1 MKSNGRFAAA
11 LAWAALS
18 GAVAAPAGA
27 QEVADTAD
35 DAPPPQIELHLDRLA
50 AGADTFE
57 LVHQGQ
63 PIGRIFTTLEREG
76 EDFVF
81 RERTETP
88 MGHQETEVRF
98 SAAGEMREVS
108 QQGKA
113 GPTDTRIELTY
124 AEGRVRGAARVA
136 QPGGEPPRELT
147 IDAAVPPG
155 VVDDNLL
162 MVLFP
167 ALDLEPG
174 RSFAIPVFA
183 AGQDTL
189 REYRFEVSPGP
200 ELEVAGGSFPT
211 LRLDAEGAGMPLAF
225 LVTESEPH
233 ALLKILPAGPVEVV
247 RESAVP

>member
-1 MKSNGRFAAA
+1 MKSNRRLAAA
-11 LAWAALS
+11 LAWAAIS
-18 GAVAAPAGA
+18 GAVAAPTGA
-27 QEVADTAD
+27 QEVADPAD
-35 DAPPPQIELHLDRLA
+35 DAPPPIELQLDRLVV
-50 AGADTFE
+50 GADTFA
-57 LVHQGQ
+57 LVHQGR

-76 EDFVF
+76 ENFVF

-98 SAAGEMREVS
+98 SAAGEMRGVS

-124 AEGRVRGAARVA
+124 AEGRVRGEARVA

-147 IDAAVPPG
+147 IDAPVPPG

-162 MVLFP
+162 MAIFP
-167 ALDLEPG
+167 ALELEAG
-174 RSFAIPVFA
+174 RSFAIPVFV

-189 REYRFEVSPGP
+189 REYRFDVSPGP
-200 ELEVAGGSFPT
+200 ELELAGGSFAT

-225 LVTESEPH
+225 LVTATEPH
-233 ALLKILPAGPVEVV
+233 ALLKILPPGPVEVV
-247 RESAVP
+247 RESPVP